1 MRTVLARGKTY
12 WLLVYGIRPLFITFT
27 TAQWLRVIV
36 SCASFGGNSHV
47 VHLAC
52 SSSLTPQILLIIPPS
67 YRSPLLLLRTLRQ
80 LFTLMRITPGQM
92 TVIYSGNLMERNEL
106 LPVRRPQSFTGMLRL
121 PRADTNSPLLT
132 GPTDALDFIDLR
144 PQRGCWYSGGSPVS
158 VSVTGGE
165 L

>member
-1 MRTVLARGKTY
+1 MKTVLARGKTY

-52 SSSLTPQILLIIPPS
+52 SSSLTPQILLIILPS
-67 YRSPLLLLRTLRQ
+67 YRSPLLLRTLRQ
-80 LFTLMRITPGQM
+80 LFTLMRITRRQM

-106 LPVRRPQSFTGMLRL
+106 LPVQRPQSFTGMLRL

-144 PQRGCWYSGGSPVS
+144 PQRGCWYSRGSPVS